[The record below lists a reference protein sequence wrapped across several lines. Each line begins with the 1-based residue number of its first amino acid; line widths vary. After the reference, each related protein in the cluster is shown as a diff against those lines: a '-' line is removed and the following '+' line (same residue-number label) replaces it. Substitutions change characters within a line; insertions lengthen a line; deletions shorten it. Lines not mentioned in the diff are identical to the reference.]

1 MSVNF
6 FRQKPNPCFYLT
18 LFCGALTFLVVLLG
32 AYTRLT
38 DAGLGCPDWPGCY
51 GHWIVNQPLSAIN
64 TTKAWTEMIHRYLAG
79 CLMLSITALFLS
91 SVYYRRKRYQPVSLP
106 LLILL
111 LVIFQAVLGMWTV
124 TLKLSPIVVIAH
136 LFGGFFTLSLLG
148 CLAVRLKSPASPPLS
163 KKTYVQLKYWGS
175 IALLWLL
182 IQIFL
187 GGATSANYAA
197 LVCLDFPFCHAQQS
211 IDYQW
216 PTTPLNFSSLATIHM
231 LHRFGALMSVILLT
245 ILAFKA
251 FLQKQNIFIRNLGFL
266 IFSFLI
272 LQTALGITNVLA
284 ILPLGVA
291 VAHNGSA
298 ALLLMLLVIL
308 NDYLYH
314 LPKFKRYG
322 A

>member
-18 LFCGALTFLVVLLG
+18 FFCAALTFLVVLLG

-51 GHWIVNQPLSAIN
+51 GDWIVNQPLSAIN
-64 TTKAWTEMIHRYLAG
+64 TAKAWTEMIHRYLAG
-79 CLMLSITALFLS
+79 CLMLSIATLFLS
-91 SVYYRRKRYQPVSLP
+91 SIYYRRKRYQPLSLP
-106 LLILL
+106 ILILL
-111 LVIFQAVLGMWTV
+111 LVLFQAVLGMWTV
-124 TLKLSPIVVIAH
+124 TLKLSPIIVIAH
-136 LFGGFFTLSLLG
+136 LFGGFLTLALLG
-148 CLAVRLKSPASPPLS
+148 CLAIRLKPPASSPLS
-163 KKTYVQLKYWGS
+163 KKTYTHLKFWGS

-182 IQIFL
+182 LQIFL

-197 LVCLDFPFCHAQQS
+197 LVCLDFPFCNAHQS
-211 IDYQW
+211 IAYQW

-231 LHRFGALMSVILLT
+231 LHRFGALISVILLT
-245 ILAFKA
+245 ILALKA
-251 FLQKQNIFIRNLGFL
+251 FLQKQNIFIRRMGFL
-266 IFSFLI
+266 IFGFSI

-284 ILPLGVA
+284 ILPLRIA
-291 VAHNGSA
+291 VAHNGAA
-298 ALLLMLLVIL
+298 ALLLMLLVVL